1 VRGRAVGSGLALR
14 AGTRSSDALT
24 ARVHATQCRARPLR
38 TTVDVLTGQGSPGP
52 RGLAFAGMDRFN
64 DLDIPESLDDALKPW
79 TLALV
84 VYDMQVGI
92 LSQIADSERVLAN
105 VLRVLAAARERSV
118 RTVFLRHYSMPTELA
133 GVFQLRQAKVWQHKA
148 HASETRPL
156 IPSGAPGFELTPAL
170 EPRASE
176 AVIDK
181 ITMSAFE
188 GTPLDIVLRDCGV
201 RAYLIVGVA
210 LEVGIEPTVRHSAD
224 LGYVPIVVRDACGSG
239 DAAAGQRALE
249 ALMFAG
255 DAIVADTDAVTA
267 SLMGATPEDG

>member
-1 VRGRAVGSGLALR
+1 
-14 AGTRSSDALT
+14 
-24 ARVHATQCRARPLR
+24 
-38 TTVDVLTGQGSPGP
+38 
-52 RGLAFAGMDRFN
+52 MDHFN
-64 DLDIPESLDDALKPW
+64 ELDIPETLDDALKPS

-92 LSQIADSERVLAN
+92 LGQIADADRVLAN
-105 VLRVLAAARERSV
+105 VLRVLAAARKRSV

-133 GVFQLRQAKVWQHKA
+133 GVFQLRQAKVWQRKA

-156 IPSGAPGFELTPAL
+156 IPHGAPGFELAPAL
-170 EPRASE
+170 APRPSE
-176 AVIDK
+176 GVIDK

-224 LGYVPIVVRDACGSG
+224 LGYIPIVVRDACGAG
-239 DAAAGQRALE
+239 DAAAGDRALE

-255 DAIVADTDAVTA
+255 DAIVTDTTTVTA
-267 SLMGATPEDG
+267 ALIGAAPER